1 MTEQVNPYLIKVSIR
16 NNLIIKAIHT
26 AGYKNVSHFC
36 RQNELDKIQISSLI
50 SLRTPPLTQGGEFRV
65 VAKALMESL
74 CALPTELW
82 TSEQLTMTL
91 KRNSSSKEVDLDAML
106 SVLGMNAEEALQLI
120 QPASPDQ
127 ELEEKQTVETLNQ
140 ILETL
145 GPKEEKVLRM
155 RFGIGCEEHT
165 LEEIGNKWDVTHER
179 IRQIE
184 SYALRKMKH
193 PKRSNVLKGVM
204 P

>member
-1 MTEQVNPYLIKVSIR
+1 MNDQFNPYLIKVSIR

-36 RQNELDKIQISSLI
+36 RQNELDKIQITALI
-50 SLRTPPLTQGGEFRV
+50 ALRTPPLTQDGEFRV

-91 KRNSSSKEVDLDAML
+91 KRNTSSKEVDLDAML

-120 QPASPDQ
+120 QPASPDE
-127 ELEEKQTVETLNQ
+127 ELEEKQIVETVDEL
-140 ILETL
+140 LETL
-145 GPKEEKVLRM
+145 GHQEAKVLRM
-155 RFGIGCEEHT
+155 RFGFGCEEHT
-165 LEEIGNKWDVTHER
+165 LEEIGRKLDVTRER

-184 SYALRKMKH
+184 ASALRKMRH
-193 PKRSNVLKGVM
+193 PKRSVVM
-204 P
+204 RGAM

>member
-1 MTEQVNPYLIKVSIR
+1 MNDQFNPYLIKVSIR

-36 RQNELDKIQISSLI
+36 RQNELDKIQITALI
-50 SLRTPPLTQGGEFRV
+50 ALRTPPLTQDGEFRV

-91 KRNSSSKEVDLDAML
+91 KRNTSSKEVDLDAML

-120 QPASPDQ
+120 QPASPDE
-127 ELEEKQTVETLNQ
+127 ELEEKQIVETVDEL
-140 ILETL
+140 LETL
-145 GPKEEKVLRM
+145 GHQEAKVLRM
-155 RFGIGCEEHT
+155 RFGFGCEEHT
-165 LEEIGNKWDVTHER
+165 LEEIGRKLDVTRER

-184 SYALRKMKH
+184 ASALRKMRH
-193 PKRSNVLKGVM
+193 PKRSVVM
-204 P
+204 REAM

>member
-36 RQNELDKIQISSLI
+36 RQNELEKTQIAALI
-50 SLRTPPLTQGGEFRV
+50 SLRTPPLTQDGEFRV
-65 VAKALMESL
+65 VAKALMEGL

-91 KRNSSSKEVDLDAML
+91 GRNTSTKEVDLDAML
-106 SVLGMNAEEALQLI
+106 SVLGTNAEEALQLM
-120 QPASPDQ
+120 QPASPDE
-127 ELEEKQTVETLNQ
+127 ELEGKQTVETFNQ
-140 ILETL
+140 ILQTL

-155 RFGIGCEEHT
+155 RFGFGCEEHT
-165 LEEIGNKWDVTHER
+165 LEEIGRKLDVTKER

-184 SYALRKMKH
+184 ARALRKMKH
-193 PKRSNVLKGVM
+193 PSRTVVM
-204 P
+204 RGAM